1 VRFACLPLCCSLA
14 QLCTLLV
21 LAGNVEGNRRWV
33 DLMQWDGAEAFAAAP
48 VTDWRVGGKSAGTA
62 RAAKG
67 LTFLEVDAAG
77 HMVPMDQ
84 PKASLNML
92 SRFMKNAAFD
102 AALVPTGFVAYAE
115 AAWQRLV
122 GPLLSRMTANTLRR
136 AGAAI

>member
-1 VRFACLPLCCSLA
+1 
-14 QLCTLLV
+14 
-21 LAGNVEGNRRWV
+21 
-33 DLMQWDGAEAFAAAP
+33 MQWDGAEAFAAAP

-102 AALVPTGFVAYAE
+102 GALLLRTLRVSRALSSLASRRADAGVVPAALVPTGFVAYAE